1 MLANDTDVDT
11 GAALTVTAVNG
22 QRSSVGQAITLASG
36 AKLTLNADGGYAYDT
51 NGAFSTLAAGQTT
64 TDSFSYTVSDGKG
77 GTDTATLTLTITGAN
92 DAPVA
97 VADTGAVAESGTLAV
112 TTAEG
117 LLKNDTDGDQ
127 GTTLTVSA
135 VNGSS
140 AAVDGTITLT
150 SGAKLTVKAEA
161 PTPTIQTA
169 SSTASLSGRPPP
181 TASATRSVTGLAAR
195 RPRRPPSPSPG
206 PTTSRSRSPTP
217 RRCRGAVL
225 NVPAK
230 GVLANDTDVDA
241 GTTLNVTAVN
251 GNTASVGSAIT
262 LASGAKVTM
271 KADGSYT
278 VDTNGKYN
286 SLAAGETV
294 TESFS
299 YTVSDGSGGS
309 ATGKATVTITG
320 TNDAPTAQGVIA
332 AETTREGDAFSR
344 KVPASLFAD
353 VDTSDKL
360 TLSANLTSG
369 AALPGWLKFDAAT
382 GTFSGTPTGSDTGTI
397 TVRVTATDP
406 SGATASTSFVLK
418 IEEAPKAV
426 TQGEVK
432 PVTTT
437 TLTPVV
443 VTAASSLVILPL
455 FKSNSTSSSSS
466 GMPPQAPFRRL
477 QAMSRSPTR
486 SPSRPASPGWSVSG
500 PKGRVLVAC
509 GCSIP

>member
-1 MLANDTDVDT
+1 M
-11 GAALTVTAVNG
+11 
-22 QRSSVGQAITLASG
+22 
-36 AKLTLNADGGYAYDT
+36 
-51 NGAFSTLAAGQTT
+51 
-64 TDSFSYTVSDGKG
+64 
-77 GTDTATLTLTITGAN
+77 
-92 DAPVA
+92 
-97 VADTGAVAESGTLAV
+97 
-112 TTAEG
+112 
-117 LLKNDTDGDQ
+117 
-127 GTTLTVSA
+127 
-135 VNGSS
+135 
-140 AAVDGTITLT
+140 DGTITLT
-150 SGAKLTVKAEA
+150 SGAKLTVKADGSYA
-161 PTPTIQTA
+161 YDPNGKFDSLAVGQTTTDSFSYTVSDGSGGTATATATITITGA
-169 SSTASLSGRPPP
+169 NNVPVAV
-181 TASATRSVTGLAAR
+181 ADAATVAED
-195 RPRRPPSPSPG
+195 
-206 PTTSRSRSPTP
+206 
-217 RRCRGAVL
+217 AVL
-225 NVPAK
+225 MLPAK

-332 AETTREGDAFSR
+332 AETAREGDAFTR

-406 SGATASTSFVLK
+406 SGATASTSFTLK

-437 TLTPVV
+437 TLTPIV
-443 VTAASSLVILPL
+443 VTAASNLVILPL
-455 FKSNSTSSSSS
+455 FKSDSTSSSLSGTPPSS
-466 GMPPQAPFRRL
+466 TVPTVTSDVTVPNTITIPASQSWMVSIGTDRDGCWRPAGAQSRSGSTIGDRHRVQL
-477 QAMSRSPTR
+477 QAAVRSVH
-486 SPSRPASPGWSVSG
+486 A
-500 PKGRVLVAC
+500 
-509 GCSIP
+509 